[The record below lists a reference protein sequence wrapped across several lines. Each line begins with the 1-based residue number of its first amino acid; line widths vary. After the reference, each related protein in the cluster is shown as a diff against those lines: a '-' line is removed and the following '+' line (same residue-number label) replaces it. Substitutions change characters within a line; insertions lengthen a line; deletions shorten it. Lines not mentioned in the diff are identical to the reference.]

1 MFPDVVPIHQ
11 ENVASTIDD
20 VMKRFVNGEL
30 HLDPETQASPIGSTG
45 KKLVGQTSN
54 DLDIALD
61 FNSLQEKWSLP

>member
-30 HLDPETQASPIGSTG
+30 YLDPETQASPIGSTG

-61 FNSLQEKWSLP
+61 FSSLQEKWSLP